1 MRSVRSLCFWLVIEI
16 VSYFRVLQAL
26 VDLLLRY
33 ILLDYVIPVIPR
45 VPLTFQTLVLSR

>member
-1 MRSVRSLCFWLVIEI
+1 MIEI

-33 ILLDYVIPVIPR
+33 ISWDYVIPVLLR
-45 VPLTFQTLVLSR
+45 VPPTFQTLVCPDKV

>member
-1 MRSVRSLCFWLVIEI
+1 MIEI

-33 ILLDYVIPVIPR
+33 ILWDYVIPVILR
-45 VPLTFQTLVLSR
+45 VPPTFQTLVCPDKV